1 MSERALPSS
10 VGQRTIFMFL
20 TKLKRQKHEGTKP
33 IEVLEI
39 LRLQFRNET
48 SSRTQTFAWRKLFFS
63 ERQNIENT
71 SQPQRL
77 KTSVKPANIVKLL
90 GN

>member
-10 VGQRTIFMFL
+10 VGQHTIFMFL
-20 TKLKRQKHEGTKP
+20 TKLKRQKHEGTKS
-33 IEVLEI
+33 IEILQI
-39 LRLQFRNET
+39 LRLQFRDE
-48 SSRTQTFAWRKLFFS
+48 TQTFAWRKLFFS

-77 KTSVKPANIVKLL
+77 KTSVKLANIERLL